1 MMSGFA
7 SENPFAVL
15 SLVAAPALLTNAA
28 SLMALSTANRF
39 LRAGERLRIV
49 IEELKKAEL
58 PAEREWRLV
67 HMNRIEK
74 QAMLL
79 LVALRAVYV
88 ALGCFVMGSLVA
100 IVGAALAERK
110 YHPVDEVMMGLGL
123 VVGFVGA
130 GSVVWACLNL
140 FRATRLSMTN
150 ISEEA
155 ALIRERMA
163 AHRADGMTPG

>member
-1 MMSGFA
+1 MRGCATGGPMMSGFA
-7 SENPFAVL
+7 SENPFALL

-58 PAEREWRLV
+58 PSEREWRLV

-88 ALGCFVMGSLVA
+88 SLGCFVMGSLVA
-100 IVGAALAERK
+100 IVGAALA
-110 YHPVDEVMMGLGL
+110 
-123 VVGFVGA
+123 
-130 GSVVWACLNL
+130 
-140 FRATRLSMTN
+140 
-150 ISEEA
+150 
-155 ALIRERMA
+155 
-163 AHRADGMTPG
+163 